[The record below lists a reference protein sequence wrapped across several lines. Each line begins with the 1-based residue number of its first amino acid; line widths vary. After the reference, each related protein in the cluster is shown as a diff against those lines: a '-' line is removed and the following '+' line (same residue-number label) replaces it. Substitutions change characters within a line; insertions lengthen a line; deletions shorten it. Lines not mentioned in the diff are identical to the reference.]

1 MASPPT
7 LASTSPLAAPAQTF
21 DTIVG
26 QDLVRRFLLRAT
38 EQGRL
43 PQAILFAGPRGVGK
57 RSLMYAM
64 AKHLAT
70 SHLASPEAVRK
81 AMGKIE
87 RGTHPDV
94 IFIEPKSASGQ
105 ILKAQVD
112 EMHERAYFAPL
123 ESPYKVIAIAPVEAL
138 NLTSANNLLKLLEE
152 PPKNLYLLLACE
164 QTHRVLTT
172 IRSRCALLRCS
183 PVGAEELAE
192 WLMTT
197 VRCAR
202 RRAAAAARLS
212 GGRPGL
218 ALALI
223 SGEEGERRRQVRDEL
238 DFLREKGFVGVFR
251 VARRLSDIA
260 GGAPQAIS
268 VLLVWFRDLL
278 VQSLVAGRAGDVG
291 ASKETSA
298 STGDADAMT
307 GDATASTEAARAA
320 AAAARA
326 SAAEAEALLI
336 NQDMAE
342 EIREAAA
349 RPTVE
354 GLGRAI
360 EALLR
365 HQRLN
370 LRPSIDAD
378 LLMHVVLTEVGA
390 ALKEG

>member
-1 MASPPT
+1 MTPPPT
-7 LASTSPLAAPAQTF
+7 LAPAFSPLAAPAQTF

-70 SHLASPEAVRK
+70 RHLTSPEAAQK
-81 AMGKIE
+81 ALGKIE

-123 ESPYKVIAIAPVEAL
+123 ESLYKVIAIAPVEAL
-138 NLTSANNLLKLLEE
+138 NPTSANNLLKLLEE

-164 QTHRVLTT
+164 QTHRVLVT
-172 IRSRCALLRCS
+172 IRSRCALLRCP
-183 PVGAEELAE
+183 PVGVDELAE

-212 GGRPGL
+212 GGRPGV

-223 SGEEGERRRQVRDEL
+223 SGEEGERRRQMRDEL
-238 DFLREKGFVGVFR
+238 DFLREKGFSGVFR
-251 VARRLSDIA
+251 VAHRLTEIA
-260 GGAPQAIS
+260 GDAPQALS

-278 VQSLVAGRAGDVG
+278 VQSLVAGQSGASTAEADALAEAGDSTVEAG
-291 ASKETSA
+291 ASIVA
-298 STGDADAMT
+298 PRIST
-307 GDATASTEAARAA
+307 
-320 AAAARA
+320 
-326 SAAEAEALLI
+326 AEAEALLI
-336 NQDMAE
+336 NQDLAE

-349 RPTVE
+349 RPTVQ
-354 GLGRAI
+354 GLARAL
-360 EALLR
+360 ETLLR
-365 HQRLN
+365 HQRLH
-370 LRPSIDAD
+370 LRSSIDAD

-390 ALKEG
+390 ALKQG